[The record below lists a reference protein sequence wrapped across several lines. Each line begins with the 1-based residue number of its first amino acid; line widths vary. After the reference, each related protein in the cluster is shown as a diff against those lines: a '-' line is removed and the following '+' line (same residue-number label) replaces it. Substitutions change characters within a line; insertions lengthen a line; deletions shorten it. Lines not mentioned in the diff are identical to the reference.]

1 MRHVPI
7 SIFAI
12 VAIVGIMTLLFSVPQ
27 FYQPSA
33 FAVSY
38 IPSQQQPSSN
48 TVIAYLDV
56 NEMLGNEIVG
66 LTGVQLAGLSSGTF
80 NGKDVTTS
88 YVQSLKFRE
97 PGVFNGGQLVF
108 GSSENN
114 VVSDFLQFTDAVFMY
129 QVDFGAGLRSVVD
142 GGSLPDIE
150 EEDIDLLGDT
160 FMIVDTEVNTG
171 SNDVGLRMF
180 GGYGSIDLFDTD
192 YTDNNFH
199 NGVKINGQFVDAQVK
214 IKASLSGD
222 KLSIY
227 SIQYILNAN
236 AAQGGDLQVLPLH
249 CAREYLQY
257 PLGLISPNFDICY
270 KGLSGAAVPVT
281 SPVSGNQI
289 LVRPAGDD
297 EYKLIATN
305 LHGRTYQIP
314 LAQLP
319 GSYGNKGRDLIFVE
333 AANFGAPNIDLDDYV
348 MVMSRDNTNGISN
361 VLMYDHIDGNTVYFE
376 DLAGGSN
383 QATFDVGTMEGDLLV
398 GEGTYHFRVGAGNSL
413 AMDQTNDGDAN
424 SDEARFITV
433 GGHKLDLGPGFT
445 VTLITPQK
453 LFDEATADEETEFDI
468 IFGGDIDLNVP
479 SPQVTLPGYSFELQ
493 DAAGGLE
500 QGLTQYGALFS
511 WDQESGS
518 DDLEIIVPGSYGGGY
533 KSSAGSEVYITLER
547 QKLMKPTTESP
558 ASIKCGDAIIS
569 STEACDPPGSACS
582 DKFYKRSGVCGSDCK
597 TCALKDAQTCG
608 NKLLEGAEQCE
619 SNADCSAGTCKN
631 CACVSA
637 VCGNNLLEK
646 GEMCEKNVDCPAGN
660 TCSACGCVSVNHG
673 KAPSMETPAPSQN
686 IFARFFA
693 WLARLFG
700 G

>member
-12 VAIVGIMTLLFSVPQ
+12 VAIVGMMTMLFSVPQ
-27 FYQPSA
+27 FSQPA
-33 FAVSY
+33 PFAVSY

-88 YVQSLKFRE
+88 YIQSLKFRE

-129 QVDFGAGLRSVVD
+129 QIDFGAGLRSVVE

-150 EEDIDLLGDT
+150 DEDIDLLGDT

-171 SNDVGLRMF
+171 SNDVGLRFF

-236 AAQGGDLQVLPLH
+236 AALGGDLQVLPLH
-249 CAREYLQY
+249 CTREYLQY

-270 KGLSGAAVPVT
+270 KGLSGAAMP
-281 SPVSGNQI
+281 SSSSVSGNQI
-289 LVRPAGDD
+289 LVRPLGDD

-333 AANFGAPNIDLDDYV
+333 AANFGAPNIDLDDYF

-361 VLMYDHIDGNTVYFE
+361 VLMYDQIDGNTVYFE
-376 DLAGGSN
+376 DLAGGSH
-383 QATFDVGTMEGDLLV
+383 QATFDVGTGEGDLLV
-398 GEGTYHFRVGAGNSL
+398 GEGTYHFRVGAGNSI

-445 VTLITPQK
+445 VTLITPEK

-468 IFGGDIDLNVP
+468 IFGGDIDINVP

-518 DDLEIIVPGSYGGGY
+518 DDLEIIVPGSYSGSS
-533 KSSAGSEVYITLER
+533 KSAAGAEVYITLER
-547 QKLMKPTTESP
+547 QKLVKPTTESP

-597 TCALKDAQTCG
+597 TCALKDVQTCG
-608 NKLLEGAEQCE
+608 NNLLEGNEQCE
-619 SNADCSAGTCKN
+619 SNADCSAGTCKS
-631 CACVSA
+631 CSCVA
-637 VCGNNLLEK
+637 PVCGNNVIEK
-646 GEMCEKNVDCPAGN
+646 GEMCEKTVDCPAGN
-660 TCSACGCVSVNHG
+660 VCSSCGCVASPEMQ
-673 KAPSMETPAPSQN
+673 KPAPAQN

-693 WLARLFG
+693 WLSRLFG